1 MLFSSNIQIK
11 CTILRSSWEKGMG
24 DEEEEGGL
32 GPSHSEICLIL
43 SVTLQARDFPFCER
57 IKTLQLYK
65 TAYEH

>member
-1 MLFSSNIQIK
+1 
-11 CTILRSSWEKGMG
+11 MG